1 MPRKA
6 KSTENEILPPP
17 IKRKQTK
24 KSEPKEPVIQDEPE
38 PLPEPK
44 KKVTKNPSADVY
56 DKIQKAREKK
66 VDDDY
71 NDETDYE
78 DSDDENVKFEI
89 VQMNPPAQVQ
99 PQIPTPE
106 PLPIP
111 VLTPSRDV
119 ETSPCVVGGRN
130 PPKTRK
136 SKSTSNIGNEVAQP
150 SPMIFEKMRNDLQLT
165 FKQEQQ
171 KLKSLYDNQF
181 KLLQE
186 ENNKLRNLNDYQ
198 THLQRLTHMSKN
210 VKVKF

>member
-1 MPRKA
+1 MKRK
-6 KSTENEILPPP
+6 
-17 IKRKQTK
+17 KQTK
-24 KSEPKEPVIQDEPE
+24 KSEPKEPVIQDELE

-44 KKVTKNPSADVY
+44 KKVTKNSPPADVY

-71 NDETDYE
+71 NDDTDYE

-89 VQMNPPAQVQ
+89 VQMNPPTQVQ
-99 PQIPTPE
+99 PEIPTPE

-111 VLTPSRDV
+111 ALVPSREV
-119 ETSPCVVGGRN
+119 ETK
-130 PPKTRK
+130 KTRK